1 MDLPGLSPYAFH
13 LGPIGVH
20 WYGILMVAGMLVGIY
35 YMLKNGAKYG
45 LDADFVTNAALVA
58 ILGGVIG
65 ARLFFVIFNEPQWF
79 WQDPGQIFRIWQGG
93 LTSYGGFLGGVL
105 AAWWYARSRGVAVN
119 LLADLA
125 VPGVAVGYML
135 VRVGNIFNHELL
147 GRHAAILP
155 GDIRWP
161 AQLVGVA
168 IGLILLVRH
177 NLVARRVSLSKI
189 PGYLFW
195 SFMLWYSVLRG
206 LVEESVRDN
215 PLYLVHYVNP
225 YFGVGLTT
233 MEQLFTPLIL
243 AVTIFMTWRSLSVTN
258 AERRMN

>member
-1 MDLPGLSPYAFH
+1 MDLPWLNPYAFH

-35 YMLKNGAKYG
+35 YMAKNGAKYG
-45 LDADFVTNAALVA
+45 LDGEFITNAALWA

-93 LTSYGGFLGGVL
+93 LTSYGGFLGGLL
-105 AAWWYARSRGVAVN
+105 AGWWYVRSRGVSVS

-125 VPGVAVGYML
+125 VPGLAVGYML
-135 VRVGNIFNHELL
+135 VRVGNIFNHEVL
-147 GRHAAILP
+147 GRHAAMLP

-168 IGLILLVRH
+168 IGLIMLVRH
-177 NLVARRVSLSKI
+177 NLVAKRVSPARH

-195 SFMLWYSVLRG
+195 SFMFWYSVLRG

-215 PLYLVHYVNP
+215 PLYLVHYVNS
-225 YFGVGLTT
+225 YLGVGVAT

-243 AVTIFMTWRSLSVTN
+243 AFTLYMTRRSMRATV